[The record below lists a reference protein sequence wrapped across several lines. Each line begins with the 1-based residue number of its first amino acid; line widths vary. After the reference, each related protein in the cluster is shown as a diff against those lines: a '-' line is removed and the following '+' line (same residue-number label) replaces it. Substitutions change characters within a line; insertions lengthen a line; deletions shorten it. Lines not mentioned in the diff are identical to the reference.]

1 MHVSNY
7 EDGHRDRTKKARC
20 CDLKAVRELP
30 AELAERLDLPE
41 DLLPGSGRL
50 TLSGGR
56 QALVEG
62 HRGILEYTPERVV
75 VSFGREKLSI
85 MGDGLLLRAMNAGE
99 LFVTGRIRAAE
110 WG

>member
-1 MHVSNY
+1 M
-7 EDGHRDRTKKARC
+7 
-20 CDLKAVRELP
+20 KAVRELP
-30 AELAERLDLPE
+30 AELAERLELPE

-62 HRGILEYTPERVV
+62 HRGILEYMPERVV
-75 VSFGREKLSI
+75 VSFGRAKLSI